1 MEKILKFLLVIVITL
16 GAVWAGYS
24 FLSIRADFLFWQK
37 PPANVEPIITVETL
51 DEGGKVEAGQDASHE
66 LVELLDTINSIP
78 APERAPAPQQ
88 RPLEDVRLRVL
99 DSLRAEGAE
108 IVDSRAFDDKAVCDQ
123 AVLTVVAEYRK
134 RGVRE
139 QDSAKTSPFPNSTG
153 LVWLIS
159 NGGKLN
165 YIGCVAHESQP
176 WGIYVHFIPGA
187 SGGAAR
193 P

>member
-37 PPANVEPIITVETL
+37 PPVNMEPVITVETL
-51 DEGGKVEAGQDASHE
+51 DNGAEQHGQDASAE
-66 LVELLDTINSIP
+66 LSQLLDTINSIP
-78 APERAPAPQQ
+78 APEPATAPAPE
-88 RPLEDVRLRVL
+88 PKPIEDLRLKVL
-99 DSLRAEGAE
+99 DGLRAEGAE

-139 QDSAKTSPFPNSTG
+139 QDSAETSPFPNSTG
-153 LVWLIS
+153 LVWMIN

-176 WGIYVHFIPGA
+176 SGIYVHFIP
-187 SGGAAR
+187 SR
-193 P
+193 